1 MEKMQRKDSDLKK
14 GWWQEPILYPWAKI
28 PVFFMVSMVTNLI
41 ILCSIMYYFIVLS
54 FQLVQ
59 TLMNILIYR
68 SRSGY
73 DFSPISSITVS
84 QLHTVVFA

>member
-1 MEKMQRKDSDLKK
+1 MVPMGKD
-14 GWWQEPILYPWAKI
+14 PRF
-28 PVFFMVSMVTNLI
+28 FFMVSMVTNLI

-73 DFSPISSITVS
+73 DFSPFSSITVS
-84 QLHTVVFA
+84 LLHSGICLDYFYGNYKLLDFIVYLV

>member
-1 MEKMQRKDSDLKK
+1 
-14 GWWQEPILYPWAKI
+14 
-28 PVFFMVSMVTNLI
+28 
-41 ILCSIMYYFIVLS
+41 MYYFIVLS

-73 DFSPISSITVS
+73 DFSPFSSITVS

>member
-1 MEKMQRKDSDLKK
+1 
-14 GWWQEPILYPWAKI
+14 
-28 PVFFMVSMVTNLI
+28 MVSMVTNLI
-41 ILCSIMYYFIVLS
+41 IFCSIMYYFIVLS